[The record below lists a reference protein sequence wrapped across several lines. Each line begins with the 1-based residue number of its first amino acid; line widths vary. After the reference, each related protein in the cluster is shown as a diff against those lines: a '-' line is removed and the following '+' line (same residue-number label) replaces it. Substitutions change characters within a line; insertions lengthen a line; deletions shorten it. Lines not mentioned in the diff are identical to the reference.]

1 MKEEFLH
8 FVWLY
13 KKFKFTQLFTTVGH
27 PVTILNTGQYLQ
39 KAGPDFFNA
48 QLLIGQQ
55 KWAGNVEIH
64 LKSSDW
70 YVHHHENDSNYD
82 NVVLHVVWEHDVDVF
97 RKNNETI
104 PVLELKN
111 VVLPETIFYYE
122 QLMKPKSWIN
132 CEKEIKTIDK
142 FILANWFERLF
153 IERLQKK
160 TIEVNELLQETTN
173 NWETIFYTLLAKSF
187 GLNTNGLAFLKMM
200 QLLPYSIIRKERHQ
214 LKSLEALFFGTV
226 GLLESTHEDIYFI
239 ELKKKWLFLKHKY
252 NLRYHSELSVQFFKH
267 RPDNFPTIRLAQ
279 LAQLIHQNEDLFN
292 LCLETSSVQELY
304 KLFRVQVSDYWLS
317 HYVFDRESSV
327 KKKFLSQ
334 SFVDLLIL
342 NCIIPIKYCYATS
355 IGKDCIETIIEIAT
369 AIPSEK
375 NAIIEKFQKIGIKS
389 LDSYHSQALLQLKNE
404 YCNFNQC
411 LSCEIGQKLINFT
424 SPNKK

>member
-27 PVTILNTGQYLQ
+27 SVTVLNPGQYLQ

-132 CEKEIKTIDK
+132 CEKEIKTIDE
-142 FILANWFERLF
+142 FILTNWFERLF

-200 QLLPYSIIRKERHQ
+200 QSLPYSIIRKERHQ

-239 ELKKKWLFLKHKY
+239 ELKKEWLFLKHKY

-355 IGKDCIETIIEIAT
+355 IGKDSIETIIEIAT
-369 AIPSEK
+369 SIASEK

-411 LSCEIGQKLINFT
+411 LNCEIGQKLINFT
-424 SPNKK
+424 SPNNK